1 MWCNLFCNNPL
12 DFTPL
17 FLLSVMRGHTT
28 LSGRSWLCCIW
39 WSRSWSTSTVNHW
52 RILLM
57 REGICI
63 SDFFYCRWYSM
74 FLLCCLTSCLLSLIW
89 ISWCQNRM
97 CCVLHLTW
105 LFFLSYL
112 LSWRSKARGVVTFVK
127 FVFCRKKK
135 SHLRYD
141 IYRFNYVSERF
152 ESNVRWVHG
161 SYRYV

>member
-1 MWCNLFCNNPL
+1 MA
-12 DFTPL
+12 
-17 FLLSVMRGHTT
+17 LLHDA
-28 LSGRSWLCCIW
+28 LSRP
-39 WSRSWSTSTVNHW
+39 WSTSTVNHW

-57 REGICI
+57 REGICF

-74 FLLCCLTSCLLSLIW
+74 FLLCWTFLLNKFLLVAMGSSSISFAMWRSLIW
-89 ISWCQNRM
+89 ISWNADAYMAIYNMM
-97 CCVLHLTW
+97 CGVLHHLTW
-105 LFFLSYL
+105 LLFLSCL
-112 LSWRSKARGVVTFVK
+112 LSWRWKKRGVVTFVK